1 MGAHTI
7 FIDKSGKMEY
17 FVNTAGSIVISQLC
31 EKYKIPLFVI
41 AETDKQRSSSFLTSS
56 SISTTQEVE
65 LVDEK
70 SYSIMKDM
78 KARGHSIQILNVG
91 YDLVPSHSLTTYI
104 NEV

>member
-1 MGAHTI
+1 MAPSRLAFLDRDRARELMFSTPQ
-7 FIDKSGKMEY
+7 
-17 FVNTAGSIVISQLC
+17 A
-31 EKYKIPLFVI
+31 
-41 AETDKQRSSSFLTSS
+41 AEAVAMHLG
-56 SISTTQEVE
+56 QEVE